1 MFVRGKSKAPLLFA
15 SMNVLSKISSLTSA
29 LFFTNTTRS
38 TPTLLPF
45 QKRKTFKERNPS
57 SVINTV
63 VTSVLILDATAWN
76 SGVYENS

>member
-38 TPTLLPF
+38 TPTLPF